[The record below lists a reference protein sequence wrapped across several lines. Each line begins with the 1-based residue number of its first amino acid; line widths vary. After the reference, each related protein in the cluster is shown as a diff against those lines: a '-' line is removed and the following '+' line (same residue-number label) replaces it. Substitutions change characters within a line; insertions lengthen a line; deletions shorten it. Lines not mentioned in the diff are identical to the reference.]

1 MSPDSAAV
9 PLVSRTEVL
18 YDPEVPACPPET
30 PFYLTPLFVAWLFF
44 FFVAAVS
51 VYDIFRKK
59 YSRVF
64 DTVLFSIYGLGGLV
78 VFFLMFVSV
87 HPATYPNYSAF
98 WLHPF
103 WLLMALFI
111 WFKSLKSIVRYYHF
125 ANFAGLLLFVALW
138 HWIPQQFN
146 AAFFPLVLVLVIRS
160 FTYLAVSV
168 RLKKTEKNKD
178 EK

>member
-1 MSPDSAAV
+1 M
-9 PLVSRTEVL
+9 
-18 YDPEVPACPPET
+18 
-30 PFYLTPLFVAWLFF
+30 
-44 FFVAAVS
+44 
-51 VYDIFRKK
+51 
-59 YSRVF
+59 
-64 DTVLFSIYGLGGLV
+64 
-78 VFFLMFVSV
+78 FFLMFVSV

-146 AAFFPLVLVLVIRS
+146 ACIFSVGVGIGNSFVYLFGGIRS
-160 FTYLAVSV
+160 F
-168 RLKKTEKNKD
+168 EKNG
-178 EK
+178 EKQR